1 MLHFQHSFITN
12 IMIFCFLPDIVV
24 VTVVVRNVL
33 LAASEYIQKNN
44 LGQKGVYR
52 QVQVGKTKSPALVF
66 IFFFLGQNRCLCIKI
81 SFSQNHC
88 KNNINFRYF
97 CSFAMQT
104 YCTRIYVSK
113 NWVQRYRFS
122 FSTFNSRFQ
131 ALYSKVVKLKRDHVT
146 DFSLWEMFHN
156 N

>member
-1 MLHFQHSFITN
+1 MLHFQHSFINN
-12 IMIFCFLPDIVV
+12 IMIFFLPDIVV
-24 VTVVVRNVL
+24 VTVVVRYVL
-33 LAASEYIQKNN
+33 LTASEYIQKNN

-66 IFFFLGQNRCLCIKI
+66 SCFFSSEQMSQFFKI

-122 FSTFNSRFQ
+122 FSIFNSRFQ